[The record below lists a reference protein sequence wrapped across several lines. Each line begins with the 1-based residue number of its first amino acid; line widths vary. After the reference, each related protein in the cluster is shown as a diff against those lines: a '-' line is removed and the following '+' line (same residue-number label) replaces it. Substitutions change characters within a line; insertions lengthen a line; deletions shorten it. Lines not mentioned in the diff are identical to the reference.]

1 MLGHP
6 DPLQDQEGMYLLRSC
21 LVDARRILY
30 FMVEQVFLPMGRF
43 DFVSQSYTMYSGGER
58 RLKSREEC
66 FVYISLVLP

>member
-30 FMVEQVFLPMGRF
+30 FMVEQVILLMGDLF
-43 DFVSQSYTMYSGGER
+43 NA
-58 RLKSREEC
+58 
-66 FVYISLVLP
+66 